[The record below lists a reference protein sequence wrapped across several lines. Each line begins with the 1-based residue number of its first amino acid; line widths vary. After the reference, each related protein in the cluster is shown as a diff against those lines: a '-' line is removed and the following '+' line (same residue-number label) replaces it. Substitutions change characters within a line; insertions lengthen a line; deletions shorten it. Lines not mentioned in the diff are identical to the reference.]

1 MIRNA
6 TGDVLKRVPAEL
18 QGMQQVRLPMRAQ
31 GDLTLSLD
39 GESSSYRMPYSV
51 GSGRQLSRPQP
62 KNTRQRATLT
72 GYFISRPTCARSSP
86 VQRHRVT
93 LCYKIG
99 FNWQFR
105 HQSGVYLGSRRASR
119 PRTQSARR

>member
-1 MIRNA
+1 MINKSLTLLMLAGLAHTGLAQAALPAAVSAAPGLLFVNWHDAVSSNEANPTLVIRNA

-51 GSGRQLSRPQP
+51 GSGRQR
-62 KNTRQRATLT
+62 
-72 GYFISRPTCARSSP
+72 
-86 VQRHRVT
+86 
-93 LCYKIG
+93 
-99 FNWQFR
+99 
-105 HQSGVYLGSRRASR
+105 
-119 PRTQSARR
+119 

>member
-1 MIRNA
+1 MINKSLTLLMLAGLAHTGLAQAALPALPADVSAAPGLLFVNWHDAVSSNEAHPTLVIRNA

-51 GSGRQLSRPQP
+51 GSGRQR
-62 KNTRQRATLT
+62 
-72 GYFISRPTCARSSP
+72 
-86 VQRHRVT
+86 
-93 LCYKIG
+93 
-99 FNWQFR
+99 
-105 HQSGVYLGSRRASR
+105 
-119 PRTQSARR
+119 